1 MKINWGTGIIISF
14 ILFAGFIGY
23 LAIRIQTHPDYEHDL
38 VVKNYYEE
46 ELHYNQ
52 KRQAQSNASEWS
64 ANLQLEK
71 ATEYLNVFELPS
83 NQDIKIKGYCPS
95 DSKKDFYLS
104 QKTDSMGV
112 LRLSHRNFIQG
123 NWTLTFFWTAADQE
137 FEIVTPYYH

>member
-52 KRQAQSNASEWS
+52 KRQAQS
-64 ANLQLEK
+64 
-71 ATEYLNVFELPS
+71 
-83 NQDIKIKGYCPS
+83 
-95 DSKKDFYLS
+95 
-104 QKTDSMGV
+104 
-112 LRLSHRNFIQG
+112 
-123 NWTLTFFWTAADQE
+123 
-137 FEIVTPYYH
+137 TPPNGRRICS